1 MKVIVEFKKYI
12 IENGI
17 KNVELNFTTNGMYIN
32 RTLTFVDNEKQINTV
47 TVNFAEV
54 IIERKSTIISKLIL
68 KNKNKTN
75 YDLNTPYGK
84 MSLDI
89 YTNELIINKD
99 SIYAIYQIVEDVE
112 TSKLH
117 ELQITFKELN
127 K

>member
-1 MKVIVEFKKYI
+1 MKVIVEFKKNI

-47 TVNFAEV
+47 TINFAEV
-54 IIERKSTIISKLIL
+54 IIERKSTTTSKLIL

-99 SIYAIYQIVEDVE
+99 SIYVIYQIVDDVE